1 MKSFFSFK
9 SCSSADIMTLYRKHM
24 MMTMLHSSQ
33 HQLLLS
39 CAAEESEVWQ
49 RKRKERTVWVKPWL
63 ALREKLGAYQALVM
77 EFTNM
82 ARISTV

>member
-1 MKSFFSFK
+1 
-9 SCSSADIMTLYRKHM
+9 
-24 MMTMLHSSQ
+24 MMTTQETYDDDDAAFIAAST
-33 HQLLLS
+33 LLLS

-63 ALREKLGAYQALVM
+63 ALREKLGAYQALVV